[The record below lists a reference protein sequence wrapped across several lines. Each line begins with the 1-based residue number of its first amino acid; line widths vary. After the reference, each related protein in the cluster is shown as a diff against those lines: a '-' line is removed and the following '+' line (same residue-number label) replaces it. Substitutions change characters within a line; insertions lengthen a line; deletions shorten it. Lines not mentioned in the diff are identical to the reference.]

1 MFWLS
6 AITFKCHFYGS
17 KTCMYRSLLIP
28 SLKQSCIYTIVS
40 SFVRLSASFYNDN
53 NWYFDLGQTDAE
65 CLLDGI
71 GGYTTYYCDTDSL
84 KHLLVFIKVVKL
96 EESVFSVRT
105 FLFDS
110 DEDNRDLTTGGG
122 FSIRSVHYVYIVIS
136 ELYLWTILTT
146 NTEFWI
152 GSDVETTNQEIPVRF
167 LDCQTISRKK
177 WAMHAGWS

>member
-1 MFWLS
+1 M
-6 AITFKCHFYGS
+6 
-17 KTCMYRSLLIP
+17 
-28 SLKQSCIYTIVS
+28 IVS

-65 CLLDGI
+65 YLLDGI

-110 DEDNRDLTTGGG
+110 DEDNRDLTTG
-122 FSIRSVHYVYIVIS
+122 
-136 ELYLWTILTT
+136 
-146 NTEFWI
+146 
-152 GSDVETTNQEIPVRF
+152 
-167 LDCQTISRKK
+167 
-177 WAMHAGWS
+177 

>member
-6 AITFKCHFYGS
+6 AITFKCHFYWS
-17 KTCMYRSLLIP
+17 KTCMYRSLSIP

-71 GGYTTYYCDTDSL
+71 RGYTAYYCDTDSL

-96 EESVFSVRT
+96 VESVFSVRT

-122 FSIRSVHYVYIVIS
+122 SAFALFTMSTLYYQSFIFGQFSQRTPNS
-136 ELYLWTILTT
+136 E
-146 NTEFWI
+146 
-152 GSDVETTNQEIPVRF
+152 
-167 LDCQTISRKK
+167 
-177 WAMHAGWS
+177 